1 MKYTILIVDD
11 EPCVAEGIILKI
23 ERMKLSNTYEAVTC
37 SRGNQAMALIRERA
51 FDMVI
56 TDIRMPFMSGTQ
68 FIKELRKCGFTKPI
82 LVLSGY
88 DDFEYVRE
96 AFVNGANDYMLK
108 PVAIQELEKKLLQYL
123 PQKEKKPLLSKG
135 EEDFFG
141 QEEKESAAYDQI
153 INYAVQYIYDNY
165 KDKLLSMEDVAKH
178 VSVSYGHFSGLFRKG
193 TGMTFPS
200 FLRKVRVEKAI
211 ELLEDPFLK
220 IADICYQVGYK
231 YPQQFSNEFKR
242 VTGVYP
248 SQYKKRKNQEN
259 GEEKYSS
266 TEK

>member
-1 MKYTILIVDD
+1 MNYTILIVDD
-11 EPCVAEGIILKI
+11 EPCVTEGIILKI
-23 ERMKLSNTYEAVTC
+23 KRMKLSDIYEAVTC
-37 SRGNQAMALIRERA
+37 SSGNQAMALIRERA

-108 PVAIQELEKKLLQYL
+108 PVAIQELEKKLFQYL
-123 PQKEKKPLLSKG
+123 PQKKQESPLSKEQDG
-135 EEDFFG
+135 VLPE
-141 QEEKESAAYDQI
+141 QEEAESAAYDRI
-153 INYAVQYIYDNY
+153 ITYAVQYIYDNY

-178 VSVSYGHFSGLFRKG
+178 VSVSYGHFSVLFRKE

-200 FLRKVRVEKAI
+200 FLRKVRVEKAV
-211 ELLEDPFLK
+211 ELLEDPYLK

-248 SQYKKRKNQEN
+248 SQYKKRKN
-259 GEEKYSS
+259 EEKE
-266 TEK
+266 EKEE

>member
-1 MKYTILIVDD
+1 MKYVILIVDD

-23 ERMKLSNTYEAVTC
+23 KRMKLSDAYEAVTC
-37 SRGNQAMALIRERA
+37 SSGKQAVALVRERA

-68 FIKELRKCGFTKPI
+68 LIKEIRKCGFDKPV

-108 PVAIQELEKKLLQYL
+108 PVAIQELEKKLLHYL
-123 PQKEKKPLLSKG
+123 PQNEQEKPLATDGLLGQK
-135 EEDFFG
+135 EEEAFV
-141 QEEKESAAYDQI
+141 YDRVI
-153 INYAVQYIYDNY
+153 TYAVQYIYDNY
-165 KDKLLSMEDVAKH
+165 KNKMLSMEDVAKH
-178 VSVSYGHFSGLFRKG
+178 VSVSYGHFSGLFRKE

-248 SQYKKRKNQEN
+248 SQYKKKKNEEN
-259 GEEKYSS
+259 R
-266 TEK
+266 T